1 MTTITLRQSG
11 GSVILAIP
19 KAVLD
24 MLGLRADSK
33 VDLDVHGRTL
43 TITPSWAID
52 DLVARITPDNA
63 HPVLDAGERGAERVD
78 E

>member
-19 KAVLD
+19 KTVLD
-24 MLGLRADSK
+24 ILGLRADSK

-52 DLVARITPDNA
+52 DLVARITPENA
-63 HPVLDAGERGAERVD
+63 HPLVEPRERGAERID